1 MEAVMNHKRV
11 TDHVRNEKGIA
22 LVAVLCIS
30 AVLLIF
36 AIALTY
42 RMATYL
48 RMLATSKEKNQS
60 YYTSV
65 TGTEQLRDSLRNGS
79 CQPPN
84 WCGRIG
90 YAGNITRADYRDL
103 TLIVTGVS
111 PATFPDTGAAGE
123 TRASY
128 TLLLKD
134 NDEFDNDYTNDS
146 DELIIAVATS
156 TGQNETRT
164 SIEAGFLF
172 DAEALNPYKQFGQSA
187 GRKGSTNETGTIEM
201 ARRL

>member
-1 MEAVMNHKRV
+1 MMKHM
-11 TDHVRNEKGIA
+11 RNEKGIA
-22 LVAVLCIS
+22 LVAALCIS

-48 RMLATSKEKNQS
+48 RMLATSKEKNQT
-60 YYTSV
+60 YYTAV
-65 TGTEQLRDSLRNGS
+65 TGTEQLRDRLRIGS
-79 CQPPN
+79 CQPPH
-84 WCGRIG
+84 WCGLLGTSGDRT
-90 YAGNITRADYRDL
+90 NPNYRDL
-103 TLIVTGVS
+103 TFFVTGVAS
-111 PATFPDTGAAGE
+111 PATFPNTADPKE

-128 TLLLKD
+128 TIFLKD

-164 SIEAGFLF
+164 SIEAGLLF

-187 GRKGSTNETGTIEM
+187 GRRGSTNETGDIAM
-201 ARRL
+201 QRRR

>member
-1 MEAVMNHKRV
+1 MNQRRTMNHR
-11 TDHVRNEKGIA
+11 RNEKGVA
-22 LVAVLCIS
+22 LVAALCIS

-48 RMLATSKEKNQS
+48 RMLGTSKEKNQS
-60 YYTSV
+60 YYTAV
-65 TGTEQLRDSLRNGS
+65 TGTEQLRDRLRTGA

-84 WCGRIG
+84 WCGLIG
-90 YAGNITRADYRDL
+90 TAGNITHPNYRDL
-103 TLIVTGVS
+103 TLFVTGMAS
-111 PATFPDTGAAGE
+111 PAKFPNTADTRE
-123 TRASY
+123 TKAFY

-156 TGQNETRT
+156 TGNDETRT
-164 SIEAGFLF
+164 SVEAGLLF
-172 DAEALNPYKQFGQSA
+172 DAEALNPYKQFGQTA
-187 GRKGSTNETGTIEM
+187 GRKSATNETGAITM
-201 ARRL
+201 QRRL

>member
-1 MEAVMNHKRV
+1 MNNERV
-11 TDHVRNEKGIA
+11 TDRLRNEKGIA
-22 LVAVLCIS
+22 LVAALCIS

-48 RMLATSKEKNQS
+48 RILATSKEKNQT
-60 YYTSV
+60 YYTAV
-65 TGTEQLRDSLRNGS
+65 TGTEQLRDRLRTGS
-79 CQPPN
+79 CQPPD
-84 WCGRIG
+84 WCGLIG
-90 YAGNITRADYRDL
+90 TPGNKTNPGYRDL
-103 TLIVTGVS
+103 TLFVTGVAS
-111 PATFPDTGAAGE
+111 PATFPDTGVAGE
-123 TRASY
+123 TKASY

-134 NDEFDNDYTNDS
+134 NDEFDNDYTSDN
-146 DELIIAVATS
+146 DELIIAVTTS
-156 TGQNETRT
+156 TIRDETRT
-164 SIEAGFLF
+164 SIEAGLLF